1 MELILKEKINVDNKI
16 KDFTLNP
23 LNNTLITIGKGLTF
37 FKKNFSKDK
46 QITKN
51 INNCETIK
59 YI

>member
-37 FKKNFSKDK
+37 CWKNFSKD
-46 QITKN
+46 QQLTKN
-51 INNCETIK
+51 I
-59 YI
+59 